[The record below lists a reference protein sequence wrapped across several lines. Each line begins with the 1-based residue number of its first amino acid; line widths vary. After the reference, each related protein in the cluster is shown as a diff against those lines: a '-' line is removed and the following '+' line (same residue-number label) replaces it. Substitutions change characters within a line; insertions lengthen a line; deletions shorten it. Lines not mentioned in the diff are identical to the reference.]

1 MRNRIKAKRIL
12 RAFGKETYKARIAY
26 VDSFLPEKSSFIG
39 SISYRHALRKAVI
52 VALVLIMIMALA
64 VSAYAAVTHYL
75 KYTKVV
81 HPDNDEYVANSGFT
95 SDPEFS
101 YFEPS
106 YIPERYSLYMFDDD
120 QLNNY
125 YTWEY
130 RGEENKSLTIMQFA
144 EGTNFHIDNEK
155 STSRVKMI
163 GNIEATIYDFPNEI
177 LAVTQYDNTVIVI
190 IGGLTD
196 KELEEI
202 VQGMHIPE

>member
-1 MRNRIKAKRIL
+1 MRNKRKAKRIL

-39 SISYRHALRKAVI
+39 SISYRHALRRAAI

-81 HPDNDEYVANSGFT
+81 HPDNDEYVANGEYESDREFT
-95 SDPEFS
+95 

-106 YIPERYSLYMFDDD
+106 YIPDRYSLYMLDDD
-120 QLNNY
+120 QLNKY
-125 YTWEY
+125 ITWEY

-144 EGTNFHIDNEK
+144 EGANFHIDNEK

-163 GNIEATIYDFPNEI
+163 GNIEATIYDFPNEM
-177 LAVTQYDNTVIVI
+177 LAVMQYCETVIVI
-190 IGGLTD
+190 MGEIKD
-196 KELEEI
+196 EELVKI
-202 VQGMHIPE
+202 INGMHIPE

>member
-1 MRNRIKAKRIL
+1 MNNKRKAKKIL
-12 RAFGKETYKARIAY
+12 RAFGKEAYRARIEY
-26 VDSFLPEKSSFIG
+26 VNSFLPEKVSYVR
-39 SISYRHALRKAVI
+39 SISYRHALRRAAI
-52 VALVLIMIMALA
+52 VALVLIMVMALA
-64 VSAYAAVTHYL
+64 VSAYAAVKHYL
-75 KYTKVV
+75 NYTKVV
-81 HPDNDEYVANSGFT
+81 RPDNDEYVANGEYASDQKFT
-95 SDPEFS
+95 

-106 YIPERYSLYMFDDD
+106 YIPDRYSLYMFDDD
-120 QLNNY
+120 QLNKY
-125 YTWEY
+125 ITWEY

-144 EGTNFHIDNEK
+144 EGTNFHIDNEN

>member
-1 MRNRIKAKRIL
+1 MRNKRKAKRIL
-12 RAFGKETYKARIAY
+12 RAFGKEAYKTRIEY
-26 VDSFLPEKSSFIG
+26 VNSFLPEKVSYVR
-39 SISYRHALRKAVI
+39 SISYRHALRRAAI
-52 VALVLIMIMALA
+52 VALVLVMIMALA
-64 VSAYAAVTHYL
+64 VTAYAAVTHYL

-81 HPDNDEYVANSGFT
+81 HPDNDEYVANGEYESDREFT
-95 SDPEFS
+95 

-106 YIPERYSLYMFDDD
+106 YIPDRYSLYMLDDD
-120 QLNNY
+120 QLNKY
-125 YTWEY
+125 ITWEY

-144 EGTNFHIDNEK
+144 EGTIFHIDNEK